1 MSNHSEDAASLTE
14 RARNVLPGGITRSTV
29 YVPPHPPYAATGS
42 GALVQDVSGHV
53 LVDCN
58 NNYTSL
64 IHGHSS
70 RQEIVE
76 AAVSATRSGTAFGLP
91 TRHEVDFAEYLAART
106 GVEKWRFCNS
116 GTEAVLMMLRAARAF
131 TQRDT
136 IIRFAGSYHGTGDE
150 VVDPKAAGVPK
161 WVEESVLVVPQGDL
175 DALKDALREH
185 GNRVAA
191 VLIDLMP
198 NRAGL
203 NPATREFV
211 QELRAL
217 TRRYGVLLAIDEVIS
232 FRLSWGGFHQHYGV
246 EPDLISTG
254 KIIGGGFPVGAV
266 GGKAGFLRE
275 FDPARAG
282 AVMWGGTFSANPVT
296 MVAGLTA
303 LRLFDQDA
311 ISALNA
317 KGESMRGDLEA
328 AGVRVNG
335 FGSLLRIMTSD
346 TKALWWSLYERG
358 VLAGS
363 NGLLALST
371 AMNDKHLSHVIEAVA
386 EGARNVGDTGTP
398 EQ

>member
-1 MSNHSEDAASLTE
+1 M
-14 RARNVLPGGITRSTV
+14 PGGITRSTV
-29 YVPPHPPYAATGS
+29 YVPPHPPYAARGS
-42 GALVQDVSGHV
+42 GAQVQDVSGHV

-64 IHGHSS
+64 IHGHC

-76 AAVSATRSGTAFGLP
+76 AAVAATRNGSAFGLP
-91 TRHEVDFAEYLAART
+91 TRHEIEFAEHLSART
-106 GVEKWRFCNS
+106 GVERWRFCNS

-131 TQRDT
+131 TKRDL
-136 IIRFAGSYHGTGDE
+136 IVRFAGSYHGTGDE
-150 VVDPKAAGVPK
+150 VVDTSAAGVLK

-175 DALKDALREH
+175 DALKDTFREH
-185 GNRVAA
+185 GNRIAA

-211 QELRAL
+211 HELRAL
-217 TRRYGVLLAIDEVIS
+217 TQRCGALLAIDEVIS
-232 FRLSWGGFHQHYGV
+232 LRLSWGGFHQHYGV

-254 KIIGGGFPVGAV
+254 KIVGGGFPVGAV
-266 GGKAGFLRE
+266 GGKAEYLRE
-275 FDPARAG
+275 FDPSRTG

-296 MVAGLTA
+296 MVAGLAA

-317 KGESMRGDLEA
+317 KGDSMRAELEA
-328 AGVRVNG
+328 ADVRVNG
-335 FGSLLRIMTSD
+335 FGSLLRIMTPD
-346 TKALWWSLYERG
+346 VKALWWTLYKRG

-371 AMNDKHLSHVIEAVA
+371 AMTDAHLRHVVEAVTESA
-386 EGARNVGDTGTP
+386 REVGATGTP
-398 EQ
+398 AA